1 MCEERYLLTGM
12 VLRASLRRRLV
23 CLRNTVPALAVTV
36 GVCGG
41 QVAAWFMS
49 PLFLATIVCA
59 LGLGWAIGVPGR
71 RDAVVGWLVGL
82 ALGGWEVVTHPS
94 QVGGTDVAML
104 VQVEETPRRRLPG
117 EVVFIGREVLASQGR
132 LIRCR
137 GVDLPWRNLS
147 ALEVGDIVWIRGQLL
162 PISRPLNPF
171 SWDAWMWRRGVSGEM
186 KVLFGSLPVAR
197 MSSYLQRARARIV
210 KEVSRVTE
218 ERRGG
223 ALFLSMAFGERDVLS
238 PPVEALFTDL
248 GLSHLLVVSG
258 YQVSLV
264 FGLTLTVLLGAG
276 RFLRSSLGVRCVA
289 IGASFGCAAVYVLTI
304 GTEMS
309 SVRALLAALCL
320 CLSLLTQRRH
330 YFVQRLVTTFL
341 CMHLLWPWAMF
352 EVGVMLT
359 FAALAGIG
367 IGSRIG
373 GESRWRSIAWVT
385 VSVWALTSLVTVV
398 WSGTLSVSGLLLN
411 LALAGP
417 WSVLNCTAG
426 VGGLALVFTG
436 LPGAEMLL
444 RAVGY
449 SNEVIVSGLFW
460 IHRAIG
466 GSPELSPLQRGGIGM
481 ALFFASGALA
491 RAALRGDRV
500 LSVRRMVQGPVGQA
514 QKEVAMISSPTRGLE
529 YR

>member
-1 MCEERYLLTGM
+1 M

-23 CLRNTVPALAVTV
+23 CLRSYVPGLGVTV
-36 GVCGG
+36 AVCGG
-41 QVAAWFMS
+41 QVAAWFMP
-49 PLFLATIVCA
+49 PLLLAILVCA
-59 LGLGWAIGVPGR
+59 LGVSWAIGFPGR
-71 RDAVVGWLVGL
+71 RGPVVGFIVGL
-82 ALGGWEVVTHPS
+82 VLGGWEVVTHPS

-104 VQVEETPRRRLPG
+104 VQVEEIPRRRLPG
-117 EVVFIGREVLASQGR
+117 EIVFIGREVLASQGR

-147 ALEVGDIVWIRGQLL
+147 ALEVGDIVWIRGRLL

-171 SWDAWMWRRGVSGEM
+171 SWGAWMWRRGVSGEM
-186 KVLFGSLPVAR
+186 RVLFGSLPVAR
-197 MSSYLQRARARIV
+197 RSSHLQRARARIV
-210 KEVSRVTE
+210 EEVSRVTDE
-218 ERRGG
+218 GRGG
-223 ALFLSMAFGERDVLS
+223 ALFLSMAFGVRDVLS
-238 PPVEALFTDL
+238 PPVESLFNDL

-264 FGLTLTVLLGAG
+264 FGLTLTVLLGVG
-276 RFLRSSLGVRCVA
+276 RSLRSSLGTRRLAV
-289 IGASFGCAAVYVLTI
+289 GLSFGCATVYVLAI

-320 CLSLLTQRRH
+320 CLSLLAQRRH
-330 YFVQRLVTTFL
+330 HFVQRLVTTFL

-352 EVGVMLT
+352 EVGVVLT

-367 IGSRIG
+367 IGSRLG

-398 WSGTLSVSGLLLN
+398 WNGTLSVSGLLLN
-411 LALAGP
+411 LVMAGP

-426 VGGLALVFTG
+426 VGGLAFVFTG

-444 RAVGY
+444 RSVGY
-449 SNEVIVSGLFW
+449 TNEVIVSGLFW
-460 IHRAIG
+460 IQGVIG
-466 GSPELSPLQRGGIGM
+466 AAPELSPLQRGLTGM
-481 ALFFASGALA
+481 VLLLAIGALA
-491 RAALRGDRV
+491 QGASRRNRALSLRG
-500 LSVRRMVQGPVGQA
+500 MVQGVVRQVR
-514 QKEVAMISSPTRGLE
+514 EESTRLSSPTLGSE